1 MGSGEGRKTFFRR
14 FFPFP
19 GDIKET
25 NMRIITGSARGTK
38 LAAPEGETT
47 RPTADMTKEAVFS
60 MIQFEIE
67 GRRCLDLFA
76 GSGQMGL
83 EALSRG
89 AEKATFVDSSAEA
102 VMIIKQNAIKTH
114 LYQKCVVLNYDYKKY
129 LSAAKDERF
138 DLVFLDPPYD
148 DGDEIDEAISFM
160 MDNGMIENGGYV
172 VCESGRKEPFS
183 HEGLTQRKHSRYGKA
198 YITLLYKGDAEK

>member
-1 MGSGEGRKTFFRR
+1 
-14 FFPFP
+14 
-19 GDIKET
+19 
-25 NMRIITGSARGTK
+25 MRIITGTARGTK
-38 LAAPEGETT
+38 LAAPEGENT

-102 VMIIKQNAIKTH
+102 VKIIKQNAVKTH
-114 LYQKCVVLNYDYKKY
+114 LYQKCLVLNYDFRKY
-129 LSAAKDERF
+129 LQAAKDERF

-148 DGDEIDEAISFM
+148 EGGEIDEAVAFM
-160 MDNGMIENGGYV
+160 MENGMLENGAYV
-172 VCESGRKEPFS
+172 VCESGRKEPFG
-183 HEGLTQRKHSRYGKA
+183 HEGLILRKHSRYGKA
-198 YITLLYKGDAEK
+198 YISLLYKGDDAT